1 MEPNYNINNNGNRSI
16 LIVEDD
22 NSVNKLY
29 QYFLKREFTGTI
41 LSASEGQ
48 NAIEQCEVH
57 QPELIFM
64 DINMP
69 VRNGIDAVK
78 ELRKR
83 GFSNP
88 IVIITSNNIH
98 TENFQHLEVDAILQK
113 PINKIDMIRQ
123 LSLIKNT
130 NIHSIC

>member
-1 MEPNYNINNNGNRSI
+1 MEPNYNINNNDNRSI
-16 LIVEDD
+16 MIVEDD
-22 NSVNKLY
+22 NSVNMLY
-29 QYFLKREFTGTI
+29 QYFLQREYTGTI
-41 LSASEGQ
+41 ISASEGQ

-69 VRNGIDAVK
+69 VRNGIDAIR

-88 IVIITSNNIH
+88 IVIISSNNIH

-113 PINKIDMIRQ
+113 PKNEIDIIRQ

>member
-1 MEPNYNINNNGNRSI
+1 MEPNYNINNNDNRSI
-16 LIVEDD
+16 MIVDDD

-29 QYFLKREFTGTI
+29 QYFLKREYAGNI

-69 VRNGIDAVK
+69 VRNGIDAVR

-98 TENFQHLEVDAILQK
+98 KENIQHLEVDAILQK
-113 PINKIDMIRQ
+113 PITKIDMIRQ
-123 LSLIKNT
+123 LSLIKNS

>member
-1 MEPNYNINNNGNRSI
+1 MEPNYNINNNDNRSI

-69 VRNGIDAVK
+69 VRNGIDAVR

-123 LSLIKNT
+123 LNLIKNK
-130 NIHSIC
+130 NIHSTC

>member
-1 MEPNYNINNNGNRSI
+1 MEPNYNINNNDNRSI
-16 LIVEDD
+16 MIVEDD
-22 NSVNKLY
+22 NSVNMLY
-29 QYFLKREFTGTI
+29 QYFLQREYTGTI
-41 LSASEGQ
+41 ISASEGQ

-69 VRNGIDAVK
+69 VRNGIDAIR

-113 PINKIDMIRQ
+113 PINKIDIIRQ

>member
-1 MEPNYNINNNGNRSI
+1 MESNYNINNNDNRSI

-69 VRNGIDAVK
+69 VRNGIDAVR

-98 TENFQHLEVDAILQK
+98 TENFLHLEVDAILQK
-113 PINKIDMIRQ
+113 PINRIDMIRQ

-130 NIHSIC
+130 NIHSTC

>member
-1 MEPNYNINNNGNRSI
+1 MEPNYNINNNDNRSI

-69 VRNGIDAVK
+69 VRNGIDAVR

-98 TENFQHLEVDAILQK
+98 KENIQHLEVDAILQK
-113 PINKIDMIRQ
+113 PITKIDMIRQ
-123 LSLIKNT
+123 LSLIKNS